1 MMSDL
6 SFLSFLMT
14 RSVFVTALLSLGLLY
29 SAKAELPASTKVG
42 EFHAGCQAYS
52 FRLFTVVEALEKI
65 AAAGGKTVEF
75 FPGQKLSKDN
85 EAKFDHNS
93 TPEMRQIVKDR
104 LKALGLTAY
113 GYGVV
118 KLNNNEAEQRQIF
131 DFAKDMGVQVVVSE
145 PAEDSFDLIEKI
157 VKEYDIKM
165 AIHNHP
171 KRPLDRAYRYWDP
184 EYVLSVVKDRD
195 ARMGACADLGHWVR
209 SGVKPVDA
217 IRILKG
223 RIFDSHV
230 KDLTEF
236 GNPKAH
242 DMIWGTGQ
250 TDIPAALNA
259 FAEGGFYGP
268 LHAEYEHNW
277 ETNVD
282 DITQCLTWLK
292 NFKITKA
299 TK

>member
-1 MMSDL
+1 MIRNL
-6 SFLSFLMT
+6 FLS
-14 RSVFVTALLSLGLLY
+14 SLAVLAVV
-29 SAKAELPASTKVG
+29 SSRAELPASTKVG
-42 EFHAGCQAYS
+42 EFHAGAQAYTFKS
-52 FRLFTVVEALEKI
+52 YTLMEALDKI
-65 AAAGGKTVEF
+65 AATGGKTVEF
-75 FPGQKLSKDN
+75 FPGHKLSKDQDV
-85 EAKFDHNS
+85 KFDHNS
-93 TPEMRQIVKDR
+93 TPEQRQMVKDK
-104 LKALGLTAY
+104 LKALSLTPY

-118 KLNNNEAEQRQIF
+118 RLNNNEAEQRQIF
-131 DFAKDMGVQVVVSE
+131 GFCKDMGIQVVVSE
-145 PAEDSFDLIEKI
+145 PADDSFDLIEKM
-157 VKEYDIKM
+157 VKEFDIKM

-195 ARMGACADLGHWVR
+195 PRLGSCADLGHWVR

-230 KDLTEF
+230 KDLTAF
-236 GNPKAH
+236 GDPKAH
-242 DMIWGTGQ
+242 DMIWGTGK

-268 LHAEYEHNW
+268 LHAEYEYNW

-282 DITQCLTWLK
+282 DVTQCLAWLK
-292 NFKITKA
+292 NFKTTKA
-299 TK
+299 AK

>member
-1 MMSDL
+1 MI
-6 SFLSFLMT
+6 
-14 RSVFVTALLSLGLLY
+14 RSITLLSLIAVALAVPTLR
-29 SAKAELPASTKVG
+29 AELPESTKVG
-42 EFHAGCQAYS
+42 EFYAGSQAYT
-52 FRLFTVVEALEKI
+52 FRLFTVQEALEKI
-65 AAAGGKTVEF
+65 AAAGGKTVEL
-75 FPGQKLSKDN
+75 FPGQKFSKDSD
-85 EAKFDHNS
+85 AKFDHNS
-93 TPEMRQIVKDR
+93 TPEQRQVVKEKA
-104 LKALGLTAY
+104 KALGLTLV

-131 DFAKDMGVQVVVSE
+131 GFAKDMGISVVVSE
-145 PAEDSFDLIEKI
+145 PAEDSFDLIEKM
-157 VKEYDIKM
+157 VKEFDIKM

-184 EYVLSVVKDRD
+184 EYVLSLVKDRD
-195 ARMGACADLGHWVR
+195 PRMGACADLGHWVR
-209 SGVKPVDA
+209 SGIKPVDA

-242 DMIWGTGQ
+242 DMIWGTGK

-259 FAEGGFYGP
+259 LAAGGFYGP

-282 DITQCLTWLK
+282 DITQCLAWLK
-292 NFKITKA
+292 AFKVTK
-299 TK
+299 